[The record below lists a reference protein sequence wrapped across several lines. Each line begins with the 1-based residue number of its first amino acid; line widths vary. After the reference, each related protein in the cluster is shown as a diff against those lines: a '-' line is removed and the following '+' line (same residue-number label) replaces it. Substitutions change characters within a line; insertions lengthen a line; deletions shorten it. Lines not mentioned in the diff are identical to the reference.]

1 MKERVMERKR
11 ELERERGR
19 EGEREKGRGGERD
32 GGMGRGGEGVKK
44 SLLKIF
50 LYENLTDIYLDNTI
64 QYLRL
69 CLLQVTNF
77 Y

>member
-1 MKERVMERKR
+1 ME
-11 ELERERGR
+11 GW
-19 EGEREKGRGGERD
+19 RD
-32 GGMGRGGEGVKK
+32 GESGRGGEGVKK

-69 CLLQVTNF
+69 CLLQVTHF